1 MDDQLYDHVYCSFKL
16 ISFAYLSHVIFLCT
30 HSSIYSWIIF
40 YTFKFINLCQPNLIL
55 NNNYYAPLKVFNYQF
70 IQF

>member
-1 MDDQLYDHVYCSFKL
+1 MCPLN
-16 ISFAYLSHVIFLCT
+16 INP
-30 HSSIYSWIIF
+30 WIIHYIYLTHVRWTSFVPIYITFSYQASFF
-40 YTFKFINLCQPNLIL
+40 YTSKFINLCQPNLIL